1 MLDNNI
7 KSDDVY
13 RIIIETDNSILK
25 EINLFD
31 YYEGK
36 QIPAGKKS
44 LAYSLVYRSDD
55 RTLTEEDINPIHEKI
70 IANLKNKLG
79 AVLR

>member
-1 MLDNNI
+1 MLDNHI
-7 KSDDVY
+7 KAEDVY
-13 RIIIETDNSILK
+13 KIIRETDNSILK

-44 LAYSLVYRSDD
+44 LAYSLVYRLDE
-55 RTLTEEDINPIHEKI
+55 RTLTEEDINPIHEKVI
-70 IANLKNKLG
+70 KNLKDKLG

>member
-1 MLDNNI
+1 MLFRSN
-7 KSDDVY
+7 VY
-13 RIIIETDNSILK
+13 RIIRDTDNSILK
-25 EINLFD
+25 EIILFD

-36 QIPAGKKS
+36 QIPDGKKS
-44 LAYSLVYRSDD
+44 LAYSLVYRADE
-55 RTLTEEDINPIHEKI
+55 RTLAEEDINPIHEKI